1 MKDCRDC
8 KYFAGWDDSDGTP
21 YCEYE
26 KGIENCP
33 YDNETEIKNNGVKI
47 EVDTG
52 FMQDYIYHTLKNTTE
67 REIRAIAQ
75 EEIESII
82 TEELKDKILED
93 MRAQIKDVVSN
104 SISETIEDEL
114 KDRFKKSRTDEEI

>member
-1 MKDCRDC
+1 MKSCEDC
-8 KYFAGWDDSDGTP
+8 KYFDGYDYSDGTP
-21 YCEYE
+21 YCNYE
-26 KGIENCP
+26 DGYENCP
-33 YDNETEIKNNGVKI
+33 YNDEKPIKNNGVKI
-47 EVDTG
+47 EVDAG

-75 EEIESII
+75 EEIKSII
-82 TEELKDKILED
+82 TENLTDKILED

-114 KDRFKKSRTDEEI
+114 KDRFRKEPNR